1 MDLARLAHRHR
12 SNTAAEGEPR
22 EHKRG
27 HGIHLPSTISNV
39 LQLHLEPHFPSPLLR
54 IHHRGDDSTDCS
66 TARRNTP
73 IPSARKSIG
82 FKWRE
87 LHGAHD
93 WDGLL
98 EPLHECLRHEL
109 IKYGELTQ
117 ATYDAF
123 DAEKHSRY
131 RGSCFYGRDRLFPK
145 LGLTRHGYEVTSYL
159 YAMSNIDILDWVVR
173 PEVAGPWSTKSNW
186 MGYVAV
192 SNAEETSRIGRR
204 DIVVAWRGTVRVS
217 EWYKDAQILFK
228 PLRGDAKV
236 EHGFLSLY
244 HDKEQSSRFNEE
256 SASEMVMR
264 EIRRLVKIYGERDEE
279 VSLTVTGHSLGGALA
294 LLSAHEAAA
303 AAIPGLSH
311 VSVISFGAPRVG
323 NREFVKELED
333 RGVKVLRLVN
343 KQDLVPR
350 MPGAVFNEKVGKF
363 LHMDRLKLWYAHA
376 GVKLKVDASV
386 SPFLKHHPHGPQDL
400 AGFHCLETYLHLVDG
415 LHSLRG
421 GFRKDAKRDIALVNK
436 WGAAL
441 RDDLHIPSGWFQAS
455 MKEIQTDSRGL
466 LVARRREPEDVPQ
479 PPRSPLTAPCN

>member
-1 MDLARLAHRHR
+1 
-12 SNTAAEGEPR
+12 
-22 EHKRG
+22 
-27 HGIHLPSTISNV
+27 
-39 LQLHLEPHFPSPLLR
+39 
-54 IHHRGDDSTDCS
+54 
-66 TARRNTP
+66 
-73 IPSARKSIG
+73 
-82 FKWRE
+82 
-87 LHGAHD
+87 
-93 WDGLL
+93 
-98 EPLHECLRHEL
+98 
-109 IKYGELTQ
+109 
-117 ATYDAF
+117 
-123 DAEKHSRY
+123 
-131 RGSCFYGRDRLFPK
+131 
-145 LGLTRHGYEVTSYL
+145 
-159 YAMSNIDILDWVVR
+159 MSNIDILDWVVR

-256 SASEMVMR
+256 SASEM
-264 EIRRLVKIYGERDEE
+264 IYGERDEE

-350 MPGAVFNEKVGKF
+350 MPGPSSTRRSGNSSTWIGSSCDVPAPG
-363 LHMDRLKLWYAHA
+363 RRA
-376 GVKLKVDASV
+376 
-386 SPFLKHHPHGPQDL
+386 PQP
-400 AGFHCLETYLHLVDG
+400 A
-415 LHSLRG
+415 G